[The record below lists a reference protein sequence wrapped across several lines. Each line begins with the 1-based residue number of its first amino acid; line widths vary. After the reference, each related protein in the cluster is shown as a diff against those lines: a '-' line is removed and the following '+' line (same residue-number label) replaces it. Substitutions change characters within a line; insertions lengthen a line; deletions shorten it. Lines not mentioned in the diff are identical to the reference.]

1 MPMIVPTGLKMLHKT
16 LVKFLFILNYMR
28 GVLIRNYL
36 NKILKLVNE
45 LLTNIDTFFSKP

>member
-1 MPMIVPTGLKMLHKT
+1 MIVPTGLKMLRKT